1 MKNLK
6 DFTSFSNREISIE
19 ESNYPPGAE
28 SDPNA
33 PWNREESD
41 LVRVEQ
47 IPASKD
53 KFEMVASDYSE
64 FAILKEKESG
74 KLYLVAFDTSDPEFK
89 DFLEVPRDFVGRDED
104 GDPEYDYRWED
115 AEIDDSAITNYATS
129 QVKSGKKGQ
138 GLYSFESGEVAEIDE
153 ELAKSMTEDLKK
165 WAADPRYNKGGIGKN
180 MLKMAEVLD
189 NMLKEIK

>member
-1 MKNLK
+1 MKNIK
-6 DFTSFSNREISIE
+6 DFSSFSNRPVSIQE
-19 ESNYPPGAE
+19 YNYPAGAE
-28 SDPNA
+28 MDPDA
-33 PWNREESD
+33 PWNRKEPD
-41 LVRVEQ
+41 YVRAEN
-47 IPASKD
+47 IPAAMD
-53 KFEMVASDYSE
+53 KFEMIASDYSE

-74 KLYLVAFDTSDPEFK
+74 KLYLVGFDISDPEFK

-129 QVKSGKKGQ
+129 QVKSGKKGV
-138 GLYSFESGEVAEIDE
+138 GLESFESAEVAEIDE
-153 ELAKSMTEDLKK
+153 ELAKSMADDLKR
-165 WAADPRYNKGGIGKN
+165 WAADSRYNKGNIGKN

>member
-6 DFTSFSNREISIE
+6 DFTSFSNNSQILG
-19 ESNYPPGAE
+19 ESNYPEGAE

-33 PWNREESD
+33 PWNQED
-41 LVRVEQ
+41 ADYVRAEQ

-74 KLYLVAFDTSDPEFK
+74 KLYLVAFDISDPEFK

-129 QVKSGKKGQ
+129 QVKSGKKGV
-138 GLYSFESGEVAEIDE
+138 GLESFESAEVAEIDE
-153 ELAKSMTEDLKK
+153 ELAKSMTDDLKR
-165 WAADPRYNKGGIGKN
+165 WAVDPRYNKGGKGEK
-180 MLKMAEVLD
+180 MLRMAEVLD
-189 NMLKEIK
+189 KMLKEI